1 MAPSVSTSL
10 TPDARLT
17 CWAGGVP
24 TKLTS
29 TRCTETSRVMLFRLG
44 SPWHAE
50 IRGIT
55 DPVPS
60 WAVTRTRSNVLVSM
74 ARPTR
79 RSGNLPA
86 EATSFI
92 GRRRELAEVRQK
104 LSTARLITL
113 VGPGGVGK
121 TRLAIRIAAQL
132 ARGFRDGAWLVE
144 LADVRDPALVSNAA
158 LAALDLRDQA
168 FTEPLVLLLS
178 YLKDKELLL
187 LMDNCEHL
195 LGSAAQVA
203 TEVIKGAPDVRV
215 LLTSREPLAIGGEHV
230 VPVPPLELPSAQ
242 AAESLARLAQ
252 NEAVMLFTERAAAA
266 SGSFELSVANQIAVA
281 DLCRRLDG
289 LPLAIELAAVRT
301 RVLTVQQIRDRL
313 NDRFGLLTGGG
324 RAALPR
330 HQTLRTTIDWSYE
343 LLAVAERTLLRRLCV
358 FAGRFT
364 LDDIEA
370 VCTSDDVPVGE
381 ALDLLSSLVDKSLVV
396 KEDVK
401 GIACYRLHE
410 TMREY
415 SALKLQEAGEEVIVG
430 ERCTEYYWSRCQQAF
445 REARYRLTDWLQW
458 MDLEIDNI
466 RAVLRHCLTR
476 GDTRRGID
484 LATSIG
490 WYWITRATTE
500 GVRWLDE
507 LLAAGPGNPE
517 GQFWAYFLRGFL
529 AVLKAD
535 ATAAR
540 PPIQQAVATARQL
553 GQPSLLAQALSMA
566 SIAENM
572 AGDAGSARPL
582 LDECAVVTEGLD
594 EFPARISLLQARA
607 LNGFFQGDIEEVKA
621 AASEGVRLSREVGDL
636 YSLEMMLLNA
646 GGTALITGDLVQAKT
661 DYVEALKIAQR
672 IDDRVAQYA
681 LLDGLGCVAAGSGQA
696 RHAAQLLGAAE
707 TVRTQAGARLI
718 PFLAPLIAM
727 AAESA
732 TAGLGASK
740 FQAEMTA
747 GKRLSRDEAIRLALG
762 EPAQV
767 AASVSANGEGG
778 GLLGKRE
785 AEVAQLVA
793 EGLSNKQIGARLF
806 ISERTVDS
814 HVRGI
819 LNKLGF
825 NSRAQ
830 IAGWI
835 ALSKQ

>member
-1 MAPSVSTSL
+1 
-10 TPDARLT
+10 
-17 CWAGGVP
+17 
-24 TKLTS
+24 
-29 TRCTETSRVMLFRLG
+29 
-44 SPWHAE
+44 
-50 IRGIT
+50 
-55 DPVPS
+55 
-60 WAVTRTRSNVLVSM
+60 M

-92 GRRRELAEVRQK
+92 GRRRELGEVRQK

-168 FTEPLVLLLS
+168 FTEPLVLLLT

-203 TEVIKGAPDVRV
+203 TEVIKGAPGVRV
-215 LLTSREPLAIGGEHV
+215 LLTSREPLAIAGEHV

-242 AAESLARLAQ
+242 AAESLAQLGQ

-266 SGSFELSVANQIAVA
+266 SGSFELSGGNQIAVA

-301 RVLTVQQIRDRL
+301 RVLTVEQIRDRL

-370 VCTSDDVPVGE
+370 VCTSGDVALAD

-396 KEDVK
+396 KDDVK
-401 GIACYRLHE
+401 GIACYRMHE

-415 SALKLQEAGEEVIVG
+415 SALRLQEAGEEIIVG
-430 ERCTEYYWSRCQQAF
+430 ERCTDYYWSRCQQAF

-582 LDECAVVTEGLD
+582 LDECAVVTAGLD

-707 TVRTQAGARLI
+707 TVRTQAGASLI

-740 FQAEMTA
+740 FQAETTA

-767 AASVSANGEGG
+767 AASVTANGEGR

-835 ALSKQ
+835 ALSNQ

>member
-1 MAPSVSTSL
+1 
-10 TPDARLT
+10 
-17 CWAGGVP
+17 
-24 TKLTS
+24 
-29 TRCTETSRVMLFRLG
+29 
-44 SPWHAE
+44 
-50 IRGIT
+50 
-55 DPVPS
+55 
-60 WAVTRTRSNVLVSM
+60 M

-92 GRRRELAEVRQK
+92 GRRRELAEVRKK
-104 LSTARLITL
+104 LSAARLVSL

-121 TRLAIRIAAQL
+121 TRLAIRSAAEL

-158 LAALDLRDQA
+158 MAALDLHDQA

-178 YLKDKELLL
+178 HLKDKELLL
-187 LMDNCEHL
+187 LIDNCEHL

-203 TEVIKGAPDVRV
+203 AEVLKAAPGVRV
-215 LLTSREPLAIGGEHV
+215 LATSREPLAIAGEHV
-230 VPVPPLELPSAQ
+230 VPVPPLELPSAH

-252 NEAVMLFTERAAAA
+252 NEAVMLFRERAAAA
-266 SGSFELSVANQIAVA
+266 SGTFELSGANQIAVA

-301 RVLTVQQIRDRL
+301 RVLTVEQIRDRL

-343 LLAVAERTLLRRLCV
+343 LLAVAERVLLRRLCV

-364 LDDIEA
+364 LEDVEA
-370 VCTSDDVPVGE
+370 VCTSDDVPVAD
-381 ALDLLSSLVDKSLVV
+381 ALNLLSSLVDKSLVM
-396 KEDVK
+396 KEDAK
-401 GIACYRLHE
+401 GVACYRLHE

-415 SALKLQEAGEEVIVG
+415 AARKLRKAGEEVAVG
-430 ERCTEYYWSRCQQAF
+430 ERCTEYYWSRCQQAEA
-445 REARYRLTDWLQW
+445 EARYRLADWLEW

-476 GDTRRGID
+476 GDARRGID
-484 LATSIG
+484 LATSVG

-500 GVRWLDE
+500 GVRWVDE
-507 LLAAGPGNPE
+507 LLASGPGNPK

-540 PPIQQAVATARQL
+540 PPLERAVATARGL
-553 GQPSLLAQALSMA
+553 GQTTLLSQALAMA

-572 AGDAGSARPL
+572 AGDSGSAQRL
-582 LDECAVVTEGLD
+582 LDEAAVVTTGLD
-594 EFPARISLLQARA
+594 DFPARISLLQARA
-607 LNGFFQGDIEEVKA
+607 MDGLFRGDIETLKA
-621 AASEGVRLSREVGDL
+621 AASDGVRLSREVGDL

-646 GGTALITGDLVQAKT
+646 GGAALITGDLEQAKSSHM
-661 DYVEALKIAQR
+661 EALKIAQV
-672 IDDRVAQYA
+672 IDDRVAQYV
-681 LLDGLGCVAAGSGQA
+681 LIDELGCVAAGSGQA
-696 RHAAQLLGAAE
+696 RLAAQLLGAAE

-718 PFLAPLIAM
+718 PILAPLLAQAEASGS
-727 AAESA
+727 AA
-732 TAGLGASK
+732 LGAPK
-740 FQAEMTA
+740 FQAEMNA
-747 GKRLSRDEAIRLALG
+747 GKRLSRDEAIRLGLG
-762 EPAQV
+762 EPTRDGDLIPPPLEGDGSVGALPLLAKRESDVARLV
-767 AASVSANGEGG
+767 AAGM
-778 GLLGKRE
+778 
-785 AEVAQLVA
+785 
-793 EGLSNKQIGARLF
+793 SNKQIGARLF

-814 HVRGI
+814 HVRSI

-830 IAGWI
+830 IGGWLASYTADPGI
-835 ALSKQ
+835 RN